1 LKNSFDLLF
10 SFDNQRDGTEL
21 RYAGITLSF
30 ILCIFVNNKFKKSM
44 KKIYIALFGVLVAG
58 SLNAQLVTKPAI
70 VQKKTD
76 FGFEKAKPSVVY
88 SEKVALWENDFST
101 ASDWVMTN
109 TSDPALD
116 WSITTDLSAIP
127 VAALRPAGFTSA
139 ANGYALIDSDAAGNS
154 ATQNANMTYSGTID
168 LSAYQYVSLVFQ
180 HSYRTYL
187 DTRIVRVSNDGGTTW
202 TDFVITSGTETTG
215 VNTANPETY
224 SLDISAVAGNQSN
237 VKIQFNYQGN
247 WGWYWAIDDVK
258 IVETDDYDLQLS
270 SIYWGTTGAWGDRLP
285 YYQIPTS
292 QVAPIDFSGIAK
304 NIGVQTQSD
313 IVFTATTTGYTGT
326 SAQYA
331 LTATQS
337 DTLHCTTAFTP
348 AATVGNNV
356 INFAVS
362 SGATDA
368 NPANNTRPP
377 LTIAVT
383 NSIFARDASS
393 AAAGGLFN
401 QGNGY
406 EMGNIF
412 DIQSTATLSAIDV
425 MVGSNSVAGSEIF
438 VKLYSINASTGEF
451 EYVEESFP
459 YNITAANLG
468 QRVVLPL
475 ITPATLNA
483 GEPYLAVVGT
493 FGSGGVGN
501 DLVTGSAGTSAPQT
515 TFFLD
520 MTNNTWYYMTS
531 TPQVRLNFSAASISE
546 LSTSYNMNV
555 FPNPANANT
564 TLSFELNNEAQAAVS
579 VTDLA
584 GKVVFTQ
591 ALGTVNGSQNV
602 TLNTESLTNGVYMV
616 NLSVNG
622 TVSTQKLVI
631 RK

>member
-1 LKNSFDLLF
+1 
-10 SFDNQRDGTEL
+10 
-21 RYAGITLSF
+21 
-30 ILCIFVNNKFKKSM
+30 M
-44 KKIYIALFGVLVAG
+44 KKYYIALVGFLTIGT
-58 SLNAQLVTKPAI
+58 LNAQLVNAPAI
-70 VQKKTD
+70 VQKKSD
-76 FGFEKAKPSVVY
+76 FGVEKAKPNVVY
-88 SEKVALWENDFST
+88 SEKVALWENDFSVS
-101 ASDWVMTN
+101 ADWVMTN
-109 TSDPALD
+109 TSSPALD
-116 WSITTDLSAIP
+116 WSITTDLNAIP
-127 VAALRPAGFTSA
+127 VAALTPAGFTSA

-154 ATQNANMTYSGTID
+154 ATQNADMTFAGTID
-168 LSAYQYVSLVFQ
+168 LTGYQYVSLVFQ
-180 HSYRTYL
+180 HSYRTFQ
-187 DTRIVRVSNDGGTTW
+187 DTRIVRVSNDGGTSW
-202 TDFVITSGTETTG
+202 TDFVITDGSEITG
-215 VNTANPETY
+215 VNTANPDNY
-224 SLDISAVAGNQSN
+224 SLDISAVAGNQAN

-270 SIYWGTTGAWGDRLP
+270 SIYWGTTGAWGERLP

-313 IVFTATTTGYTGT
+313 IVFTATTTGYNGT
-326 SAQYA
+326 SAQYVLA
-331 LTATQS
+331 ATES

-348 AATVGNNV
+348 AATLGNNV

-368 NPANNTRPP
+368 NPANNTRSP

-425 MVGSNSVAGSEIF
+425 MVGAQSVAGSEIF
-438 VKLYSINASTGEF
+438 VKLYSIDAATGEF
-451 EYVEESFP
+451 VYVEESFP
-459 YNITAANLG
+459 YNLTAANLG

-475 ITPATLNA
+475 ISPVTLTA
-483 GEPYLAVVGT
+483 GEPYLAVVGSY
-493 FGSGGVGN
+493 GSGGVGN
-501 DLVTGSAGTSAPQT
+501 DLVTGSSGVSAPQT
-515 TFFLD
+515 TFLFD
-520 MTNNTWYYMTS
+520 MTDNTWYYMTS
-531 TPQVRLNFSAASISE
+531 TPQVRLNFSAASIDE
-546 LSTSYNMNV
+546 LATSYNMSV
-555 FPNPANANT
+555 YPNPANANT
-564 TLSFELNNEAQAAVS
+564 TLSFELSNEAQASVN

-591 ALGTVNGSQNV
+591 ALGTVNGTQNV

-616 NLSVNG
+616 NLTVNG
-622 TVSTQKLVI
+622 TVSTQKLVV